1 MGEKD
6 DAICLLYSNHQTTFT
21 LKEFEDA
28 QFRQAEEA
36 KEKLA
41 KLRTKVLQIV
51 QEACEVL

>member
-6 DAICLLYSNHQTTFT
+6 HAICLLYSNHQTTFT

-41 KLRTKVLQIV
+41 KLRSKVLQIV